1 MKVLV
6 IGAAGMIGKK
16 LVHRLLDENS
26 PVHPL
31 SELILYDIIAAEEPS
46 TKIPVK
52 IFSGD
57 ISQTDQANILA
68 SEKPTIIYHLASI
81 VSGEAEEKFSKGWNT
96 NTHGTWRLLEKLREF
111 SEASHGEYKP
121 KIIFTSSIA
130 VFGSPFPDKIGD
142 EFLCAPQTSYGAQ
155 KAITEMLISDYSRKE
170 FIDGISIRL
179 PTICVRPG
187 KPNLAASGFFSGIIR
202 EPLNNMEAILPVSDQ
217 VRHWH
222 ASPRSAIHFL
232 IHAGNLDLKILGGRR
247 SLNMPGVSC
256 TVEEQIEALRKVA
269 GNEVVAKI
277 KHKTDPKITKIVNGW
292 PRNFDPARA
301 TALGFKSE
309 NSFEEIIKV
318 YLSDDFEK

>member
-1 MKVLV
+1 MKVLI
-6 IGAAGMIGKK
+6 IGAAGMLGKK
-16 LVHRLLDENS
+16 LIQRILDVKF
-26 PVHPL
+26 PVHEI
-31 SELILYDIIAAEEPS
+31 SELILYDIINAKKP
-46 TKIPVK
+46 TTDIPIK

-57 ISQTDQANILA
+57 ISKIDQAKLLV
-68 SEKPTIIYHLASI
+68 SEKPSIIYHLASI
-81 VSGEAEEKFSKGWNT
+81 VSGQAEEEFSKGWNT
-96 NTHGTWRLLEKLREF
+96 NARGTWQLLEELRRI
-111 SEASHGEYKP
+111 SETSKGTYKP

-130 VFGSPFPDKIGD
+130 VFGAPFPDKIGD

-155 KAITEMLISDYSRKE
+155 KAITEMLISDYSRKG

-222 ASPRSAIHFL
+222 ASPRSATHFL
-232 IHAGNLDLKILGGRR
+232 THAGNMDLGKLGTRR

-256 TVEEQIEALRKVA
+256 TVEEQINALRKVA
-269 GNEVVAKI
+269 GNDVILKI
-277 KHKTDPKITKIVNGW
+277 KRKTNSNITKIVDGW
-292 PRNFDPARA
+292 PRNFDPIRA

-309 NSFEEIIKV
+309 NTFEEIINV
-318 YLSDDFEK
+318 YLADDFEK

>member
-16 LVHRLLDENS
+16 LVQRLLDENS

-31 SELILYDIIAAEEPS
+31 SQLILYDIIDAELPS
-46 TKIPVK
+46 TKLPVK
-52 IFSGD
+52 ILSGD
-57 ISQTDQANILA
+57 ISKADQSKLLA
-68 SEKPTIIYHLASI
+68 SEKPHIIYHLASI

-96 NTHGTWRLLEKLREF
+96 NTHGTWRLLEQLREIG
-111 SEASHGEYKP
+111 EASQGEYKP

-130 VFGSPFPDKIGD
+130 VFGAPFPQKIGD
-142 EFLCAPQTSYGAQ
+142 EFFCAPQTSYGAQ
-155 KAITEMLISDYSRKE
+155 KAITEMLISDYSRKG

-187 KPNLAASGFFSGIIR
+187 KPNLAASGFFSAIIR
-202 EPLNNMEAILPVSDQ
+202 EPLNNMEAILPVSNQ

-222 ASPRSAIHFL
+222 ASPRSATHFL
-232 IHAGNLDLKILGGRR
+232 THAGTINLEKLGDRR

-256 TVEEQIEALRKVA
+256 TVEEQIEALREVA
-269 GNEVVAKI
+269 GNQVVAKI
-277 KHKTDPKITKIVNGW
+277 KHKADPKIINIVDGW
-292 PRNFDPARA
+292 PRNFDPVRA

-309 NSFEEIIKV
+309 ISFEEIIKV
-318 YLSDDFEK
+318 YLEDDFKK

>member
-16 LVHRLLDENS
+16 LIQRLLDTKS

-46 TKIPVK
+46 TRIPVK

-57 ISQTDQANILA
+57 ISQSDQANILA
-68 SEKPTIIYHLASI
+68 NEKPTIIYHLASI
-81 VSGEAEEKFSKGWNT
+81 VSGEAEEKFNKGWNT
-96 NTHGTWRLLEKLREF
+96 NTRGTWRLLEKLRELTET
-111 SEASHGEYKP
+111 SQGEYKP

-155 KAITEMLISDYSRKE
+155 KAITEMLISDYSRKG

-232 IHAGNLDLKILGGRR
+232 TYAGNMNLKNLGDRR

-256 TVEEQIEALRKVA
+256 TVEEQIEALRKIA
-269 GNEVVAKI
+269 GNKVIAKI
-277 KHKTDPKITKIVNGW
+277 KRKTDPKITKIVNGW
-292 PRNFDPARA
+292 PRNFDPVRA
-301 TALGFKSE
+301 IALGFKSE
-309 NSFEEIIKV
+309 NTFEEIIKV